1 MLLALFVLAW
11 CFDTQ
16 QKKVDEQ
23 EMTMSGEIV
32 SDEEFNQE
40 VERILDE
47 VLESSGHQMTG
58 SVENDMKTNAKKD

>member
-1 MLLALFVLAW
+1 MLAG

-32 SDEEFNQE
+32 SDEEFNEE

-47 VLESSGHQMTG
+47 VLESSWHQMTG
-58 SVENDMKTNAKKD
+58 SVEDDMNTNTKKD